1 MNTIS
6 KNDMKRTN
14 GRTINNKSNKTFK
27 NDITKSNYKPVNANN
42 NSDKYFK
49 CYSVKLNEFLKSHN
63 LKAVK
68 ESRHSKTNKIA
79 FIYEKNKEL
88 DELLTIWTN
97 NKDENSVK

>member
-1 MNTIS
+1 MNNIS

-14 GRTINNKSNKTFK
+14 GRVINSKSNKTFK
-27 NDITKSNYKPVNANN
+27 NDITKSNYQPVTESK
-42 NSDKYFK
+42 NSEKYFK

-97 NKDENSVK
+97 NKDKNLI